1 MMLLC
6 PPQHGKSTITSKRY
20 PAYILGKKPSTE
32 IVSAS
37 ATIPLA
43 EEFGGEVRNCI
54 NSNEYKNVFGNV
66 ELMQDSQAK
75 GRWKTSAG
83 GGYYAVGIGG
93 SLFGRGGEIGI
104 IDDPF
109 ASWEDAQSEVSRNRV
124 WNWYTGT
131 FYNRMRPGAAIVII
145 QHRMHEDDLVGRL
158 LEAEKRGGDK
168 WEIVN
173 FEANPDN
180 PPWPEVYNKE
190 ALERIRDNTDPLQWS
205 ALYMQNP
212 LPPDGIIVR
221 PEWLKRG
228 LQAGGYGAVAI
239 GVDPAVGLK
248 DQNDETA
255 ICVGG
260 LGYGKNPVIDE
271 IETIYGHFEMDEI
284 CNIIQGLQKKYQA
297 NLIGIEDVQAQRW
310 LIQELAKRGTYAWPL
325 KTGGRDKVA
334 RLMSVSHFM
343 TQGRVNVNTP
353 KLHEQLLRFRGG
365 DEANDLVDAFVW
377 MLCMIRDFT
386 TERAKEVKKDY
397 SKVSS
402 FDYHFEKEI
411 EAFNKNSGVGNGG
424 QINEDAAFSSNR
436 NDYY

>member
-1 MMLLC
+1 M
-6 PPQHGKSTITSKRY
+6 
-20 PAYILGKKPSTE
+20 
-32 IVSAS
+32 
-37 ATIPLA
+37 
-43 EEFGGEVRNCI
+43 
-54 NSNEYKNVFGNV
+54 
-66 ELMQDSQAK
+66 
-75 GRWKTSAG
+75 
-83 GGYYAVGIGG
+83 
-93 SLFGRGGEIGI
+93 
-104 IDDPF
+104 
-109 ASWEDAQSEVSRNRV
+109 
-124 WNWYTGT
+124 
-131 FYNRMRPGAAIVII
+131 
-145 QHRMHEDDLVGRL
+145 DDLVGRL
-158 LEAEKRGGDK
+158 IKHHDHEKWTVFKMPAVNESGD
-168 WEIVN
+168 
-173 FEANPDN
+173 PL
-180 PPWPEVYNKE
+180 WPQAYTKE
-190 ALERIRDNTDPLQWS
+190 ALENIRMTLAEYDWQCLYQQDPI
-205 ALYMQNP
+205 
-212 LPPDGIIVR
+212 PPDGIIVR

-228 LQAGGYGAVAI
+228 LQAGGYSAVAI

-365 DEANDLVDAFVW
+365 DEANDLADAFVW

-397 SKVSS
+397 SKGSSYSYHSRPFFSRRITLQKCFYRVTHRINLIIMRVRIVSS
-402 FDYHFEKEI
+402 ERL
-411 EAFNKNSGVGNGG
+411 ALRNKIRYPRCVTG
-424 QINEDAAFSSNR
+424 
-436 NDYY
+436 